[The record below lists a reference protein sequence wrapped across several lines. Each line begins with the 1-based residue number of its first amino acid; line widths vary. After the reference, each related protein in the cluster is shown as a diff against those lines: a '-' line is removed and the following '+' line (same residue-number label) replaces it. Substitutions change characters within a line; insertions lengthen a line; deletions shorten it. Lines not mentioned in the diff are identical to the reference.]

1 MPLKMKTQLFPIF
14 MHDDSVL
21 ITHQHEVVIFLNED
35 VRGVQWCENL
45 PLQGWAQ
52 THMRFPFAQ
61 SDLIALSQSR
71 LSRVNM

>member
-1 MPLKMKTQLFPIF
+1 MMIR
-14 MHDDSVL
+14 VL